1 MGLHV
6 LIAEPHGILR
16 MGLRTIFAD
25 NPLVEQVYE
34 AATSE
39 ELQKHLTSYFLD
51 LVVIHP
57 SLITDIKL
65 LPRGHFVLL
74 APVPDR
80 NMFLAALDYGAC
92 GYLLENAPADLMQK
106 TLGLV
111 DEGFVVDM
119 ALTSWIRGCIQDN
132 TLLSASDEVL
142 TAREEEIFH
151 LVHEGLTNR
160 AIAQQLHISE
170 STVKT
175 HIGHI
180 RRKLHIT
187 RLPTK

>member
-6 LIAEPHGILR
+6 LIAEPRGILR

-34 AATSE
+34 ATTSE

-51 LVVIHP
+51 LVIIHQ
-57 SLITDIKL
+57 SLITDIKI

-74 APVPDR
+74 ASVPDR

-92 GYLLENAPADLMQK
+92 GYLLENTPADLMQK

-111 DEGFVVDM
+111 
-119 ALTSWIRGCIQDN
+119 
-132 TLLSASDEVL
+132 
-142 TAREEEIFH
+142 
-151 LVHEGLTNR
+151 
-160 AIAQQLHISE
+160 
-170 STVKT
+170 
-175 HIGHI
+175 
-180 RRKLHIT
+180 
-187 RLPTK
+187 

>member
-6 LIAEPHGILR
+6 LIAEPRGILR
-16 MGLRTIFAD
+16 MGLRAIFAE

-39 ELQKHLTSYFLD
+39 ELQKYLTSYSPD
-51 LVVIHP
+51 LVVIHQ
-57 SLITDIKL
+57 SLITDLKI

-74 APVPDR
+74 APAPDKT
-80 NMFLAALDYGAC
+80 MFLAALDYGAC
-92 GYLLENAPADLMQK
+92 GYLLENAPVDLVQK

-111 DEGFVVDM
+111 EEGFVVDM
-119 ALTSWIRGCIQDN
+119 ALNSWIRGCIQSDAS
-132 TLLSASDEVL
+132 LSASGEVL
-142 TAREEEIFH
+142 TAREQEIFD
-151 LVHEGLTNR
+151 LARKGLTNR
-160 AIAQQLHISE
+160 VIARHLHISE

-180 RRKLHIT
+180 RRKLHLT
-187 RLPTK
+187 RLSTR